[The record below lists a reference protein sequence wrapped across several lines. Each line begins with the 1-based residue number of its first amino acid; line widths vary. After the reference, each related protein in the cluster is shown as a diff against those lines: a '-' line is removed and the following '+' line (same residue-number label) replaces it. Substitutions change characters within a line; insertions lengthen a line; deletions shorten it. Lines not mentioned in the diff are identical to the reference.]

1 MSDAPWLVIDV
12 SFVCRRAF
20 HTLKDLSHED
30 VKTGVVYGFFL
41 SVVELME
48 QFMTQKVVF
57 CFDYGKGIRKT
68 MLPEYKRKRHSKE
81 LTEEEVAAEEEY
93 RRQVKLLRTD
103 YLKDAGFRNL
113 FFQKGYESDDVI
125 ASFTMA
131 LSSGESA
138 IIVSADGDL
147 LQLLRPNVSMWNPA
161 KRALVTYSAFRKEYG
176 IHPRVWAH
184 VKAIGGCR
192 TDEVPGVKGVGEK
205 TALKYLLNQLKPES
219 KVYQKIASVE
229 GAAIAKRNLPLV
241 QLPLHG
247 TEQFSADPTFAPS
260 DGWERV
266 CKKLGMESLLHQSP
280 FVSKRRRSTLKRDR
294 R

>member
-1 MSDAPWLVIDV
+1 MSDAPWLVVDV

-30 VKTGVVYGFFL
+30 VKTGVIYGFFL
-41 SVVELME
+41 SVAELME
-48 QFMTQKVVF
+48 QFMTHKVVF
-57 CFDYGKGIRKT
+57 CFDYGKGIRKQ
-68 MLPEYKRKRHSKE
+68 MLPEYKQKRHSKE
-81 LTEEEVAAEEEY
+81 LTEEELEAEEEY

-103 YLKDAGFRNL
+103 YLADAGFKNL
-113 FFQKGYESDDVI
+113 FFQKGYESDDII

-131 LSSGESA
+131 LASGESA

-161 KRALVTYSAFRKEYG
+161 KRAMHTYKGFRKEYS

-219 KVYQKIASVE
+219 KVYQKIVSVE
-229 GAAIAKRNLPLV
+229 GAAIAARNLPLV
-241 QLPLHG
+241 QLPLKG
-247 TEQFSADPTFAPS
+247 TNQFAADPTWEAS
-260 DGWERV
+260 DGWEKV
-266 CKKLGMESLLHQSP
+266 CEKLGMKSLVNSSP
-280 FVSKRRRSTLKRDR
+280 FMEKRKRSTLR
-294 R
+294 RGSR